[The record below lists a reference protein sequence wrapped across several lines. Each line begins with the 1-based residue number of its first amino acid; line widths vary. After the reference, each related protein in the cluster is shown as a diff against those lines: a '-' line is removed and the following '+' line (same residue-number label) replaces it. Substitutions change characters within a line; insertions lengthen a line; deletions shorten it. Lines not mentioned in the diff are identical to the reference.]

1 VIGAFLALIFGM
13 VAGGLGVW
21 IAVLARRAREDGR
34 REAEEELRRKA
45 LASAQKAA
53 VVAEKARQGH
63 AKDASDSAFDPDFWR
78 D

>member
-1 VIGAFLALIFGM
+1 MIGTFLALIFGL

-21 IAVLARRAREDGR
+21 IAVLAGLARDAGR
-34 REAEEELRRKA
+34 LEAEAESHREA

-53 VVAEKARQGH
+53 GVAEKARQGH
-63 AKDASDSAFDPDFWR
+63 AKDGTDAAFDPDFWR